1 MLTKLIE
8 KLNHERKN
16 AIKNGIY
23 HLIQIKFSYNSNRIE
38 GSGLTYEQ
46 TAHIFDKSV
55 LITEKNANIKLDDIF
70 ETINHFECVNYLL
83 DERVKQGTAK
93 VLKGD
98 ADLTKSLLPPIPTT
112 IISLV
117 FYFLIVFSN
126 LSIQLCCFCM
136 KLSCFLFHSL

>member
-16 AIKNGIY
+16 AVKNGIY

-70 ETINHFECVNYLL
+70 ETIN
-83 DERVKQGTAK
+83 TK
-93 VLKGD
+93 VIFKDIKKEFFNSYRPYPRL
-98 ADLTKSLLPPIPTT
+98 
-112 IISLV
+112 
-117 FYFLIVFSN
+117 
-126 LSIQLCCFCM
+126 
-136 KLSCFLFHSL
+136 

>member
-1 MLTKLIE
+1 MHLTKLIE

-83 DERVKQGTAK
+83 ESCEEP
-93 VLKGD
+93 L
-98 ADLTKSLLPPIPTT
+98 SLEYFKTLQIQKR
-112 IISLV
+112 S
-117 FYFLIVFSN
+117 FLILTAHTHDYNFSRF
-126 LSIQLCCFCM
+126 LSFDCV
-136 KLSCFLFHSL
+136 